1 MAADSEAGM
10 TAKGNTVLTNLATIL
25 TSAGFALVTTRKL
38 GWRELS
44 EVQFPAVIIEP
55 GSESFRDFLQNRIE
69 STWQLI
75 LKLHVVK
82 SEAQAA
88 AEIWREK
95 AALIGRSIAA
105 DRTLGGAAI
114 KAEITGRQPDNQV
127 YEPWASGTLGL
138 TIRYRYNDLTEG
150 G

>member
-1 MAADSEAGM
+1 M
-10 TAKGNTVLTNLATIL
+10 TAKGNTVLANLATIL

-38 GWRELS
+38 DWRELT
-44 EVQFPAVIIEP
+44 EAQFSAVVIEAGP
-55 GSESFRDFLQNRIE
+55 ESFTDFLQNKIE
-69 STWQLI
+69 STWQITLR
-75 LKLHVVK
+75 LHVVK
-82 SEAQAA
+82 SLTESAA
-88 AEIWREK
+88 HIWREK
-95 AALIGRSIAA
+95 AALIGRTIAA
-105 DRTLGGAAI
+105 NRTLTGAAL

>member
-1 MAADSEAGM
+1 M
-10 TAKGNTVLTNLATIL
+10 TAKGNTVLANLATIL

-38 GWRELS
+38 DWRELT
-44 EVQFPAVIIEP
+44 EAQFSAVVIEAGP
-55 GSESFRDFLQNRIE
+55 ENFTDFLQNKIE
-69 STWQLI
+69 STWQITLR
-75 LKLHVVK
+75 LHVVK
-82 SEAQAA
+82 SLTESAAQV
-88 AEIWREK
+88 WREK
-95 AALIGRSIAA
+95 AALIGRTIAA
-105 DRTLGGAAI
+105 NRTLTGAAL